1 MNYFSNKNNAAIIV
15 EVCRQIE
22 ANREYLSDVDGLIG
36 DGDHGVNMSKGFSMA
51 RGQITDADNF
61 SAACK
66 KLGDVLL
73 LEIGG
78 SMGPIYGTFFR
89 SITSVTKAHENID
102 LPIMTAALEKAL
114 NGIMEIGGAKV
125 GDKTLVDTIFPTVE
139 ALKTESDFGAAIDKA
154 VTVAEVGMYSTKNMM
169 AKVGRAAR
177 LGERSIGVLDA
188 GSVSSFII
196 LKSLLEGIKQQLLM
210 C

>member
-1 MNYFSNKNNAAIIV
+1 MNYFSNKDNAAIIV
-15 EVCRQIE
+15 ELCHQIE
-22 ANREYLSDVDGLIG
+22 ANRKYLSDVDGLIG
-36 DGDHGVNMSKGFSMA
+36 DGDHGVNMSKGFSTA

-89 SITSVTKAHENID
+89 SITKATKAHENID
-102 LPIMTAALEKAL
+102 VQIMTTALETAL
-114 NGIMEIGGAKV
+114 NGIMEIGGAKL
-125 GDKTLVDTIFPTVE
+125 GDKTLVDTIYPAVE
-139 ALKTESDFGAAIDKA
+139 AFKSESDFGAAIDKA
-154 VTVAEVGMYSTKNMM
+154 VAAAEAGMNSTKDMV

-177 LGERSIGVLDA
+177 LGERSAGVLDA

-196 LKSLLEGIKQQLLM
+196 LKSLLKGIKQQLR
-210 C
+210 

>member
-1 MNYFSNKNNAAIIV
+1 MNYFSNKDNATIIV

-51 RGQITDADNF
+51 REQITDTDNF

-89 SITSVTKAHENID
+89 SITSATKTHENID
-102 LPIMTAALEKAL
+102 LSLMTVALEKAL

-125 GDKTLVDTIFPTVE
+125 GDKTLVDTIYPAVD
-139 ALKTESDFGAAIDKA
+139 ALKTESDFGAAIEKA
-154 VTVAEVGMYSTKNMM
+154 VAAAEVGMNSTKNMM
-169 AKVGRAAR
+169 ANVGRAAR

-196 LKSLLEGIKQQLLM
+196 LKSLLESIKQQLR
-210 C
+210 